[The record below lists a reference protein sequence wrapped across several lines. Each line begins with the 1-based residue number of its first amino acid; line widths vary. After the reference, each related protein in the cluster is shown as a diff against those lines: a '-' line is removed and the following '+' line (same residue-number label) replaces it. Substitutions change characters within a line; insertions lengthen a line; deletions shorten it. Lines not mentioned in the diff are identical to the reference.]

1 MRRDELATLLR
12 EGGIEVDTPEGED
25 FLGITLPGEKRLK
38 TQVLVFPGQESVRF
52 EAFVCRAV
60 EENLAD
66 VYKFLLQHNRRSF
79 GVAYTL
85 DVMGDIYLSGN
96 VSANSTVA
104 DYDRVLG
111 QILSLADG
119 DFNRILELG
128 FATSIR
134 HEWAWRL
141 DRGESI
147 RNLAAFES
155 LRPSEDEIPQLLQ
168 KSSKPSETLASK
180 IETPAS
186 AESGDNTEVS
196 IEE

>member
-1 MRRDELATLLR
+1 MRRDELATLLQ

-38 TQVLVFPGQESVRF
+38 TQVLIFPGQESVRF

-60 EENLAD
+60 EENYAD

-85 DVMGDIYLSGN
+85 DSMGDIYLSGN

-155 LRPSEDEIPQLLQ
+155 LRPSEEEIPRLLQ
-168 KSSKPSETLASK
+168 KSSKPSGTIASR
-180 IETPAS
+180 IEPPVSEGSEDPAG
-186 AESGDNTEVS
+186 ES

>member
-1 MRRDELATLLR
+1 MRRDELATVLR
-12 EGGIEVDTPEGED
+12 EGGIDVDMPEGED

-38 TQVLVFPGQESVRF
+38 TQVLVFPGQQSVRF

-60 EENLAD
+60 EENAAD

-85 DVMGDIYLSGN
+85 DAMGDIYLSGN
-96 VSANSTVA
+96 VSANSTIA

-128 FATSIR
+128 FTTSIR

-155 LRPSEDEIPQLLQ
+155 LRPSKEEIPQLLQ
-168 KSSKPSETLASK
+168 KNSQPSETIVSK
-180 IETPAS
+180 TEPPAPQTGGDS
-186 AESGDNTEVS
+186 AEASVAD
-196 IEE
+196 